1 MTLQHDVGILSLLIA
16 FSFFLAGYLIG
27 RAKEITTVRAN
38 QNSRKNIVIT
48 KLKQELQQVQDIS
61 TTLAT
66 LSFSLAGHLIS
77 QAKEIITMPANQNQG
92 KEIAITELK
101 QELQQVQDIS
111 TALEKILNHLVQK
124 EIVQSAIL
132 ASEQGLLVAGNDE
145 HSDALAVIAA
155 MFDDLVKRLPNTP
168 LLMKEVKRIDIVG
181 EDNTIITAQYF
192 QMASGQLI
200 LVSFTTAP
208 APDWTPLQQLI
219 ELINETL
226 TTIGKL
232 T

>member
-1 MTLQHDVGILSLLIA
+1 MTLQFDVSVLSLLA
-16 FSFFLAGYLIG
+16 TFSLFLAGYLIG
-27 RAKEITTVRAN
+27 RAKEITTV
-38 QNSRKNIVIT
+38 
-48 KLKQELQQVQDIS
+48 
-61 TTLAT
+61 
-66 LSFSLAGHLIS
+66 
-77 QAKEIITMPANQNQG
+77 PANQNPG
-92 KEIAITELK
+92 KEIALTELK
-101 QELQQVQDIS
+101 EELQKVKDVS

-168 LLMKEVKRIDIVG
+168 PLVNEVKRIDIVG

-192 QMASGQLI
+192 QMVSGQLI
-200 LVSFTTAP
+200 LVSLTTAP

-219 ELINETL
+219 ELIDETL
-226 TTIGKL
+226 TTISKFR
-232 T
+232 